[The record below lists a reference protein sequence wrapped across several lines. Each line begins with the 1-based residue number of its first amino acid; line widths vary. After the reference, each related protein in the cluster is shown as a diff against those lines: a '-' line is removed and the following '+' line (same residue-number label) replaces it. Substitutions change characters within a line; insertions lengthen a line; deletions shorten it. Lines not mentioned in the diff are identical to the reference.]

1 MESKLSDGLAHS
13 KKIREAIEAA
23 EEDGFTVVLDVDAED
38 GDLDLRFGTAYVDTV
53 VSLSTAW

>member
-13 KKIREAIEAA
+13 KKIRDAIEAA
-23 EEDGFTVVLDVDAED
+23 EEDGFTVVLDVDDCE

-53 VSLSTAW
+53 TTLPQGW